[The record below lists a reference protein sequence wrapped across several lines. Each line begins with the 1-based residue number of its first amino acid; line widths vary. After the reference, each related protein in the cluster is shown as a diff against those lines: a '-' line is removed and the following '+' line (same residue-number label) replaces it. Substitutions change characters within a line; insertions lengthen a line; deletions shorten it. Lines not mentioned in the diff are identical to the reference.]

1 MKYDEKHHLPH
12 PVPITNGKLQSL
24 VFTSN
29 CFQPH
34 YSGKSNQNFL
44 CNSGADEAEKATKAG
59 CEDVRR
65 EQSLEPFTNLV
76 LMTL

>member
-24 VFTSN
+24 VITSN

-44 CNSGADEAEKATKAG
+44 CNSGADEAEKATKVVARMSG
-59 CEDVRR
+59 G
-65 EQSLEPFTNLV
+65 SNHWNLSP
-76 LMTL
+76 TSSS

>member
-1 MKYDEKHHLPH
+1 M
-12 PVPITNGKLQSL
+12 
-24 VFTSN
+24 SN

-59 CEDVRR
+59 TFHQPRPHDFVKDLK
-65 EQSLEPFTNLV
+65 SDFLEPA
-76 LMTL
+76 TLD